1 MLLALILFKGGGDI
15 LVVISLLFFILP
27 VALLIFIVAFAVKN
41 KEQGGEKVVRHLY
54 TYLVLFATLMMV
66 IGGGVSIFMATADL
80 VSPTG
85 YYQSFTEYKQM
96 VNNGKIEGSKTELTE
111 EELRSNYDLY
121 VTEEKQRQKDRAV
134 NQIIKSL
141 GFIVIP
147 LPVFLYFNRL
157 RKQYKE

>member
-1 MLLALILFKGGGDI
+1 MFVFSI
-15 LVVISLLFFILP
+15 LFFILP
-27 VALLIFIVAFAVKN
+27 VVVLIFIVAFAVKN

-66 IGGGVSIFMATADL
+66 IGGGGSIFMATADL

-96 VNNGKIEGSKTELTE
+96 TLNGKIEGSETDMTE
-111 EELRSNYDLY
+111 EELRSNYDMY
-121 VTEEKQRQKDRAV
+121 VTEEKERQKDRAV

-141 GFIVIP
+141 GFVVIP

>member
-1 MLLALILFKGGGDI
+1 LFVFSI
-15 LVVISLLFFILP
+15 LFFILP
-27 VALLIFIVAFAVKN
+27 VVVLIFIVAFAVKN

-85 YYQSFTEYKQM
+85 YYQSFSDYKLNM
-96 VNNGKIEGSKTELTE
+96 NHGKIEGEKTEMTE
-111 EELRSNYDLY
+111 EELRSNYDMY
-121 VTEEKQRQKDRAV
+121 VTEEKARQKDRAV

-141 GFIVIP
+141 GFVVIP